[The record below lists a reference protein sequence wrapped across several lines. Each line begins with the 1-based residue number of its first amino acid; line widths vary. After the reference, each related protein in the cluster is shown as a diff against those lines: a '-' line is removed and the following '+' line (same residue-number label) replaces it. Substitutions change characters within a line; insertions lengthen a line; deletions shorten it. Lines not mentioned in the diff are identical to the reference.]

1 MTHKEKAIELLKQ
14 KYHCSQA
21 LLGAFAEDFGLDLK
35 TAFKISACFGGGMRQ
50 GTTCGCITGGLLVL
64 GLAFGFTDPQ
74 DKELETYGNR
84 KTEEYI
90 CAFRERMQG
99 DIYCRDILGK
109 DISVPEE
116 MAVIRQEGLILQ
128 KCPRAFFASI
138 EILEKMLEE
147 YGGELLSVDLEEI
160 DINEDE
166 EIQIMLK
173 NMSGRQRFRRQV
185 RALLNETERKVAF
198 VQFDICRF
206 KIINDLY
213 GERFG
218 DEVLYWIREKLKE
231 LCNERQ
237 YFVNLRSDVFQVV
250 TEYDELPELYR
261 MMEAMGR
268 ELEVYKA
275 VKLQYSIGVY
285 LVEDTGME
293 LRQMEDRA
301 AMARKAAKNS
311 LLSEVVFYQEQFKT
325 SLYNRKFVED
335 NIDIAIREGQ
345 LQMYLQPKYS
355 ISQNRII
362 GAEALVRWSHPQR
375 GMIYPMEF
383 LPVIEE
389 DGFITKVDFY
399 MWKKAGEFLGR
410 CQKAGIRDCPL
421 SVNLSRRHLQDRE
434 FMQVLEHIVEES
446 GICKHLLE
454 LEITE
459 TMEEHVSQAAREMKE
474 QGFKLLMD
482 DFGSGYSSL
491 NILLETPFDVLK
503 LDRKFMENMMVSDK
517 GRLILEHIITMA
529 EQLKLGLIAEGV
541 ETREQVE
548 MLKQMGC
555 DQVQGYYYAK
565 PMPEEDFYRL
575 LLENRGIGEQQT

>member
-21 LLGAFAEDFGLDLK
+21 LLGAFAEDFGLALK

-173 NMSGRQRFRRQV
+173 NMSWRQRFRRQV

-218 DEVLYWIREKLKE
+218 DEVLYWIREKLKG

-285 LVEDTGME
+285 LVEDAGME

-383 LPVIEE
+383 LPVVEE